1 VDLVKECV
9 QSAANGATWSPLAY
23 RPSADV
29 PSTALT
35 ATSGTKEAAATRPT
49 ESTSWLRRSF
59 YNPTGTATEPR
70 AVKKLRRA
78 LFKPTAKSATDAQSN
93 TVTDI
98 DQLKLT
104 GNTLKAPQ
112 HANRTG
118 APVPDETEE
127 DIYVDTRSGTTDLGP
142 EKLIEVK
149 EAVVFMWAGL
159 SPFWSP
165 LMLRKALL
173 EPLRELVYNGTPDK
187 VSAVWYTF
195 WGCSRYWFSPRVV
208 YRATLLHGTEEAVT
222 SVVVGGGVRGYRG
235 SKGQPGAV
243 RGSAL
248 PGRRQFRAEL

>member
-9 QSAANGATWSPLAY
+9 QSTANGTIWSRLACH
-23 RPSADV
+23 PAGDV
-29 PSTALT
+29 PFTIPTT
-35 ATSGTKEAAATRPT
+35 ATTAATRPT
-49 ESTSWLRRSF
+49 EGTSWLHRSF
-59 YNPTGTATEPR
+59 YNPTGTAAEPR
-70 AVKKLRRA
+70 AVKKLLRA

-104 GNTLKAPQ
+104 GNTLKAPPQ

-118 APVPDETEE
+118 APVPEETEE

-165 LMLRKALL
+165 LMLRKTLL

-187 VSAVWYTF
+187 VGAVWALF
-195 WGCSRYWFSPRVV
+195 GDCYWQETVRSVSVPLPCTELKNLSPQ
-208 YRATLLHGTEEAVT
+208 LL
-222 SVVVGGGVRGYRG
+222 
-235 SKGQPGAV
+235 
-243 RGSAL
+243 
-248 PGRRQFRAEL
+248 